1 MPTGNIKA
9 RSGRKLVRN
18 DLFIQL
24 IERSILDT
32 TTKHEKMCSQKCHG
46 IYISSK
52 RRRKMFL
59 PGNNGK
65 NL

>member
-9 RSGRKLVRN
+9 RSGRKLVKN
-18 DLFIQL
+18 GLFIQL

-46 IYISSK
+46 IYIS
-52 RRRKMFL
+52 
-59 PGNNGK
+59 
-65 NL
+65 